1 MFARYPVAAV
11 AHLRCGNIW
20 RVHGVLEDMKPI
32 ALVVAL
38 ALALAACGSSDDNGG
53 SGGGGGGS
61 ASKAIVGSADKAKVG
76 RVVVDAQGRTLYRF
90 TAEAQGRPV
99 CTGPCVSTWPPAT
112 VTSASGLPAHV
123 ATVKRED
130 GALQLT
136 YDGHPL
142 YRYAGDS
149 STSDANGQGVG
160 GQWFVVKAGGGDNSG
175 SGGGSATQENN
186 KRSYGY

>member
-1 MFARYPVAAV
+1 
-11 AHLRCGNIW
+11 
-20 RVHGVLEDMKPI
+20 MKLIPL
-32 ALVVAL
+32 ALVL
-38 ALALAACGSSDDNGG
+38 ALVLAACGSSSNDTS
-53 SGGGGGGS
+53 SGTSAAGS
-61 ASKAIVGSADKAKVG
+61 ATSAKAIIASAEKAKVG

-99 CTGPCVSTWPPAT
+99 CNGACVSTWPPAT
-112 VTSASGLPAHV
+112 IVKAAGLPAHV
-123 ATVKRED
+123 ATVKRDD

-149 STSDANGQGVG
+149 STADANGEGVG
-160 GQWFVVKAGGGDNSG
+160 GQWFVLKAGGGNDG
-175 SGGGSATQENN
+175 SSGGSATQENS

>member
-1 MFARYPVAAV
+1 MR
-11 AHLRCGNIW
+11 L
-20 RVHGVLEDMKPI
+20 I

-38 ALALAACGSSDDNGG
+38 ALALALAACG
-53 SGGGGGGS
+53 SGGGSSTSSGGS
-61 ASKAIVGSADKAKVG
+61 PSEAILATADKAKVG

-99 CTGPCVSTWPPAT
+99 CTGSCASTWLPAT

-123 ATVKRED
+123 ATVKRDD

-142 YRYAGDS
+142 YRYAGDG
-149 STSDANGQGVG
+149 STADANGEGVG
-160 GQWFVVKAGGGDNSG
+160 GQWFVVKSG
-175 SGGGSATQENN
+175 SGSGSATQESN
-186 KRSYGY
+186 KRGYGY

>member
-1 MFARYPVAAV
+1 VR
-11 AHLRCGNIW
+11 
-20 RVHGVLEDMKPI
+20 GVLEDMKLIPL
-32 ALVVAL
+32 ALVL
-38 ALALAACGSSDDNGG
+38 ALVLAACGSSSNDTS
-53 SGGGGGGS
+53 SGTSAAGS
-61 ASKAIVGSADKAKVG
+61 ATSAKAIIASAEKAKVG

-99 CTGPCVSTWPPAT
+99 CNGACVSTWPPAT
-112 VTSASGLPAHV
+112 IVKAAGLPAHV
-123 ATVKRED
+123 ATVKRDD

-149 STSDANGQGVG
+149 STADANGEGVG
-160 GQWFVVKAGGGDNSG
+160 GQWFVLKAGGGNGGS
-175 SGGGSATQENN
+175 SGGAATQENS